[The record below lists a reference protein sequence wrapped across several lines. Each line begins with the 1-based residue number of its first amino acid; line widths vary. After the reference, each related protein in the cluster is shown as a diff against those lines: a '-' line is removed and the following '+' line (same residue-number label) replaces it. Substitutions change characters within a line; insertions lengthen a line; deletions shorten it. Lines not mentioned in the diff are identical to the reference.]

1 MMQNPLQDNEEGSK
15 RLECPDCE
23 AGFENEDQ
31 LKQHFD
37 EQHVNEVSVCTTE
50 TVCKTL
56 LIFYQNPDKETNV
69 IQVHSKCRTRQ
80 AHRLGSLLFNQCCGS

>member
-1 MMQNPLQDNEEGSK
+1 MQNPLQDNEEGSK

-37 EQHVNEVSVCTTE
+37 EQHVNEVSV
-50 TVCKTL
+50 L
-56 LIFYQNPDKETNV
+56 LKPSVKL
-69 IQVHSKCRTRQ
+69 C
-80 AHRLGSLLFNQCCGS
+80 